1 MSKSNTQIAREA
13 LLAMASDG
21 VTPTPKN
28 YKTYYE
34 KVSGEI
40 EYEPSIEA
48 LKNIK
53 LKIRGDEN
61 LAEWKDAIDIALI
74 KRDWLK
80 LEELMISV
88 IDSKKTVQN
97 KKFVC
102 KIESCNEKT
111 ALRNIIYVIESFTLN
126 LEQIFHGNN
135 VVTAQLDIIKDV
147 IKEPNNKN
155 KAYTAKRALSR
166 LHTPEQLHSQ
176 LTEAKQLA
184 KQLTF
189 TFLKQMEVSGDTT
202 EETLESLQSFTENV
216 EKANTHEEILQ
227 LSKETI
233 TKLSS
238 ARDTIISQKDEMAKT
253 LHQSKLMANKITDL
267 ETQVQVMSEA
277 AKQDYLT
284 GLMNR
289 RGIEE
294 EIEKIF
300 KESWATISVALLD
313 IDNFK
318 KLNDTYGH
326 KVGDHALKH
335 LASVIN
341 ANIRGKGTPAR
352 LGGEEFVIIFPGL
365 DAEQTKEEMEK
376 LQRALTK
383 EIFMAEE
390 DRKIVTFS
398 AGVAKR
404 ENDETPE
411 EILSRADE
419 AMYVSKKTGKNK
431 VTIAL

>member
-326 KVGDHALKH
+326 KVGE
-335 LASVIN
+335 
-341 ANIRGKGTPAR
+341 GTPAR